1 MNKLCCSHI
10 FHLFKKKTKFSI
22 NWYEKISKI
31 KDFRFKNSKVRND
44 MRNIS
49 PFVYERGKVC
59 ACVCACVWKP
69 VLLFVGKEYVIIKRL
84 SEQFQEGWEARWE
97 EGFFTLNNFE

>member
-1 MNKLCCSHI
+1 
-10 FHLFKKKTKFSI
+10 
-22 NWYEKISKI
+22 
-31 KDFRFKNSKVRND
+31 

-59 ACVCACVWKP
+59 ACVCMC

-84 SEQFQEGWEARWE
+84 SEQFQEG
-97 EGFFTLNNFE
+97 